1 MVPVQGTEASVTSGP
16 FGLNVRGCVPDAP
29 RARSGLDRRHR
40 LRAMAADGR
49 VDCHHDRRYRALV
62 ALTTFARLRWGGVAA
77 LRRCDLDLQAGT
89 AGVRT
94 RRARP

>member
-1 MVPVQGTEASVTSGP
+1 
-16 FGLNVRGCVPDAP
+16 
-29 RARSGLDRRHR
+29 
-40 LRAMAADGR
+40 MAADGR

-62 ALTTFARLRWGGVAA
+62 PLTTFARLRWGGAA
-77 LRRCDLDLQAGT
+77 APFAAVILTLQAGN